1 MTTPRNAPIDERAD
15 APPDQPTDGPR
26 KTMTMARIADD
37 ACGARLWDEMRSSW
51 AIALF
56 ARAPSVPLTWICARA
71 GLAPMQVTGLGFA
84 LALSLPLYA
93 ALLPLTL
100 AVWAVALGGW
110 LFQVLDCVDGTL
122 ARLGRQTSK
131 RGADADFLVDMTQ
144 WGLLYLSIGLLADR
158 TLDSG
163 LFWTT
168 VACAAAW
175 GRLLARVIRDRL
187 ATPTP
192 VISTPAPLRLMEY
205 PAAILAG
212 ISGLIAFFAL
222 LGPWIGV
229 GVAFLALYS
238 LLDIIEAA
246 LPLAS
251 EPQ

>member
-1 MTTPRNAPIDERAD
+1 M
-15 APPDQPTDGPR
+15 
-26 KTMTMARIADD
+26 TMTRIAAD
-37 ACGARLWDEMRSSW
+37 ACGPRLWAEMRSSW

-56 ARAPSVPLTWICARA
+56 ARAPSIPVTWLCARA
-71 GLAPMQVTGLGFA
+71 RLSPMQVTGIGFA
-84 LALSLPLYA
+84 LALSLPLQA
-93 ALLPLTL
+93 ALFPLAV
-100 AVWAVALGGW
+100 AVWAVAFCGW

-122 ARLGRQTSK
+122 ARLGAQESK

-158 TLDSG
+158 TLDTG
-163 LFWTT
+163 LFWTA

-187 ATPTP
+187 STPT
-192 VISTPAPLRLMEY
+192 TDTARPLRPQDY
-205 PAAILAG
+205 PAAALAG

-222 LGPWIGV
+222 FGPWIGL

-238 LLDIIEAA
+238 LLDILEAA

-251 EPQ
+251 DRT

>member
-1 MTTPRNAPIDERAD
+1 M
-15 APPDQPTDGPR
+15 
-26 KTMTMARIADD
+26 TMTGIAQD
-37 ACGARLWDEMRSSW
+37 ACGPRLWAEMRSSW
-51 AIALF
+51 AIALL
-56 ARAPSVPLTWICARA
+56 ARAPSVPLTWIFARA
-71 GLAPMQVTGLGFA
+71 GLSPMQVTGIGFA
-84 LALSLPLYA
+84 LALSLPLQA

-100 AVWAVALGGW
+100 AVWAVAFSGW

-122 ARLGRQTSK
+122 ARLGRRTSK

-158 TLDSG
+158 TLDTG
-163 LFWTT
+163 AFWTA

-187 ATPTP
+187 ATPDTGQ
-192 VISTPAPLRLMEY
+192 TAPLRLMDY

-222 LGPWIGV
+222 LGPWIGL
-229 GVAFLALYS
+229 GVALLALYS
-238 LLDIIEAA
+238 LLDILEAA

-251 EPQ
+251 ERSDKTNIPK